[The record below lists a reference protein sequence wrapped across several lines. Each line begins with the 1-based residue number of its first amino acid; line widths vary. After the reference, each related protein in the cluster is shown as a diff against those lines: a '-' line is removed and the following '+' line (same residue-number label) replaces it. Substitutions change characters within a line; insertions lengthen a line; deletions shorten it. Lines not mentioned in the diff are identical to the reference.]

1 MKMIKFNFYILSAV
15 FIISGCGTQNNEIE
29 VKRQIGIDTEI
40 VTECQAN
47 ECQGDDIISESI
59 DAMSFKEKLDTG
71 EYILIDIRT
80 QEEYENERIADV
92 QNIDIYSDNFD
103 EWLNI
108 LDKDKKYLIYCR
120 SGSRTKFGLQ
130 RMRTL
135 GFSEVYDL
143 DGGINK
149 WKKNK
154 YKIID
159 TK

>member
-92 QNIDIYSDNFD
+92 QNIDIYSNNFD
-103 EWLNI
+103 ARLDI

-120 SGSRTKFGLQ
+120 SGHRTKLGLQ
-130 RMRTL
+130 RMRML
-135 GFSEVYDL
+135 GFGEVYDL
-143 DGGINK
+143 VGGIDEWNK
-149 WKKNK
+149 N
-154 YKIID
+154 IFEVIN